1 MDWLEILLLAVVQ
14 GLTEF
19 LPVSS
24 SGHLVIVDALLFG
37 DSDPADHS
45 RLAVTVLLHAGTLLS
60 VLLVYR
66 RQVAALLGQDRRV
79 IGLLA
84 VGTLPAAV
92 VGLTISLAAPGLVE
106 SPLLAG
112 CMLLV
117 TAGLLWWGGTRPPG
131 QIDYREMRHW
141 QALVIGLVQAAAV
154 LPGLS
159 RSGSTIVAGLGVGL
173 KREAAATFSFLLS
186 IPVIAGAV
194 LLHSIQLASDP
205 STAVEP
211 AAMLAGVAVSFGVG
225 VAALCWLLRW
235 LNRGRLW
242 YFAVWCLLAGVAVLA
257 WQLELGRFVN

>member
-24 SGHLVIVDALLFG
+24 SGHLVVIDALLFG
-37 DSDPADHS
+37 EDAPADHS
-45 RLAVTVLLHAGTLLS
+45 RLTVTVLLHAGTLFS

-66 RQVAALLGQDRRV
+66 RQVVALLKQDRRV

-84 VGTLPAAV
+84 VGTLPAAT
-92 VGLTISLAAPGLVE
+92 VGLALSLAAPEVVE
-106 SPLLAG
+106 SPLVAG

-117 TAGLLWWGGTRPPG
+117 TAGLLWWGASRPVG
-131 QIDYREMRHW
+131 ELDYRRLQYT

-194 LLHSIQLASDP
+194 LLQSLQLARES
-205 STAVEP
+205 STLLSP
-211 AAMLAGVAVSFGVG
+211 LAMLVGIAVAFLVG
-225 VAALCWLLRW
+225 VVALHWLLRW

-242 YFAVWCLLAGVAVLA
+242 WFAVWCLIVGLGVLT
-257 WQLELGRFVN
+257 WQLQ